1 MIVEYFYCDLDTQ
14 EGMDKYL
21 DEVSDK
27 ITDKML
33 EDFREE
39 IRNITLSTFPYSF
52 A

>member
-1 MIVEYFYCDLDTQ
+1 MTYIRSCSLRGRNSIPVEDFYFDLDTE

-33 EDFREE
+33 EEFR
-39 IRNITLSTFPYSF
+39 
-52 A
+52 